1 MGGVQ
6 LAVTGKCGLDLL
18 IPDTGSLRETLS
30 KRGVIA
36 MRFEK
41 PKKNSGRPDFVAGRM
56 AELERQLATE
66 TNETRKSE
74 LRNEINEWQ
83 RSRLQP
89 KRDGGK

>member
-1 MGGVQ
+1 
-6 LAVTGKCGLDLL
+6 
-18 IPDTGSLRETLS
+18 
-30 KRGVIA
+30 

-41 PKKNSGRPDFVAGRM
+41 PKKSGRPDFAAGRI

-83 RSRLQP
+83 RSRPVEVKTATERDNVLGLPP
-89 KRDGGK
+89 KAKICELRGLSKPRS

>member
-1 MGGVQ
+1 
-6 LAVTGKCGLDLL
+6 
-18 IPDTGSLRETLS
+18 
-30 KRGVIA
+30 

-41 PKKNSGRPDFVAGRM
+41 PKKSGRPDFAPGRI

-83 RSRLQP
+83 RSRPQP
-89 KRDGGK
+89 KRDDRH

>member
-1 MGGVQ
+1 
-6 LAVTGKCGLDLL
+6 
-18 IPDTGSLRETLS
+18 
-30 KRGVIA
+30 

-41 PKKNSGRPDFVAGRM
+41 PKKSGRSDFAAGRI

-83 RSRLQP
+83 RSRPQARARPRNVDPQP
-89 KRDGGK
+89 VFFWDLSWGVSSGRGDVRRKCLMSLSA

>member
-1 MGGVQ
+1 
-6 LAVTGKCGLDLL
+6 
-18 IPDTGSLRETLS
+18 
-30 KRGVIA
+30 

-41 PKKNSGRPDFVAGRM
+41 PKKSSGRPDFADGRI

-83 RSRLQP
+83 RSRPQP
-89 KRDGGK
+89 KRDDRH

>member
-1 MGGVQ
+1 
-6 LAVTGKCGLDLL
+6 
-18 IPDTGSLRETLS
+18 
-30 KRGVIA
+30 

-41 PKKNSGRPDFVAGRM
+41 PKKSARPDFAAGRI

-83 RSRLQP
+83 RSRSQQR
-89 KRDGGK
+89 RDGGT